1 MFAVIETGG
10 KQYKVRPNQTVEVEL
25 LPLAPGSDVE
35 LDRVLLLSTDDEM
48 FVGQPLVDGALVKAT
63 VARQGRGNKI
73 IVFKYKSK
81 KRYRRKTGHR
91 QNYTYL
97 TINDII
103 HNGESLVG
111 IVETEQPA
119 AEDEVEMEDLET
131 EEETDEVKDESE
143 DDEDEE

>member
-35 LDRVLLLSTDDEM
+35 LDRVLLLANGDEM
-48 FVGQPLVDGALVKAT
+48 IVGQPLVDGALVKAT
-63 VARQGRGNKI
+63 VARQGRGKKI

-111 IVETEQPA
+111 IVETEQV
-119 AEDEVEMEDLET
+119 EDEVET
-131 EEETDEVKDESE
+131 ENEE
-143 DDEDEE
+143 